1 MPQSKTMVL
10 RSVADELTLPSGNPF
25 DALLTEDRQQ
35 QLQTLPLHK
44 RQEFYGR
51 VVNGVFSDPAYQNL
65 VFSVAQR
72 EFESM
77 AGVGSGGGLSRE
89 ELRGVVES
97 VVDQVLRAR
106 GK

>member
-1 MPQSKTMVL
+1 MPQSKTPIM
-10 RSVADELTLPSGNPF
+10 RAVADELTLPAGNPF
-25 DALLTEDRQQ
+25 DALLPEDRLQ
-35 QLQTLPLHK
+35 QLQALPMQK

-51 VVNGVFSDPAYQNL
+51 VVNGVFSDPAYQDL
-65 VFSVAQR
+65 VFNVAKR
-72 EFESM
+72 EFDSM
-77 AGVGSGGGLSRE
+77 TGGGGGGGVSRD